1 LTGWV
6 RSETVVRMK
15 TFALWTVLLA
25 LLVLSLAGLAVGWT
39 HGGLPRI
46 SMHGWIAL
54 GLGTVLSLVVGVGLM
69 ALVFYSARR
78 GFDDGAGPA

>member
-1 LTGWV
+1 
-6 RSETVVRMK
+6 MK

-25 LLVLSLAGLAVGWT
+25 LLVLSLAGLAVAST
-39 HGGLPRI
+39 HGGLPAI